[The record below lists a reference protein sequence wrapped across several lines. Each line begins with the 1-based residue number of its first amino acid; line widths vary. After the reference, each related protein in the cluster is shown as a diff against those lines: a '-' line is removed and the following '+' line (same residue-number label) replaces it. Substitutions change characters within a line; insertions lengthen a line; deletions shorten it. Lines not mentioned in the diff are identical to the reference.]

1 MKKLISLTLVLCLLL
16 CLSAC
21 GGDRDKNPFATT
33 EAAKQTADILGTIN
47 AQSYRNEF
55 FGFQT
60 TLPTGWE
67 VYSFEQ
73 TAQLML
79 DKTLDAEGLK
89 QNLEDTGL
97 TYPFYATKDGGV
109 SSVNIVI
116 EKLNPASLSEQAYAQ
131 IAVKSVPAA
140 LESIGM
146 SNVSA
151 QVTSITF
158 AGGSHAAVEVYG
170 EISGTPFYET
180 VACVKSDAYICCI
193 TVGSFDSATVQSL
206 LASFTHA

>member
-1 MKKLISLTLVLCLLL
+1 MKKLIALTLALCLIV

-21 GGDRDKNPFATT
+21 GDDRKENPFTATEET
-33 EAAKQTADILGTIN
+33 KQVANILGTIN
-47 AQSYRNEF
+47 GQSYRNEF
-55 FGFQT
+55 FGFQA

-97 TYPFYATKDGGV
+97 TYPFYAIKDGGI

-140 LESIGM
+140 LESIGL

-151 QVTSITF
+151 QVTSLNF
-158 AGGSHAAVEVYG
+158 AGSSHAAVEVYG
-170 EISGTPFYET
+170 EINGTPFHET
-180 VACVKSDAYICCI
+180 VACVKGDSYICCI
-193 TVGSFDSATVQSL
+193 TVGSYDADTVQSL
-206 LASFTHA
+206 LAAFTKA